1 MNGVIARALLHPP
14 ALLGPLFMI
23 VSTGSYL
30 VNDTMMK
37 LATVGLPPYEVLFLR
52 GLAATFW
59 GFPLLFMFGYGK
71 LVRLIFD
78 GRVLTRN
85 LLELTAVLCYV
96 VALAHMQ
103 IADST
108 ALGQI
113 TPLLVL
119 VGTSF
124 LFGDRIS
131 SRQVALIGIGF
142 IGALMIAQPTMRGI
156 SVYALLALVSAVLS
170 AARDLTGRRISARV
184 PGMIVAISAV
194 VVVLMGAGVAH
205 LVSERWVMPELHH
218 LLLMTGAGLFL
229 IFGHF
234 FIFMAYRIGPTSAV
248 APFYYCFTVW
258 AVISGLLV
266 FGQFPNTLAI
276 CGILLV
282 ISSGLSIV
290 WLDQRRG
297 GVTVA

>member
-1 MNGVIARALLHPP
+1 
-14 ALLGPLFMI
+14 MI

-37 LATVGLPPYEVLFLR
+37 LATAGLPPYEVLFLR
-52 GLAATFW
+52 GLVAALC
-59 GFPLLFMFGYGK
+59 GIPLLFVLGYGRQ
-71 LVRLIFD
+71 VRLIFD
-78 GRVLTRN
+78 GWVLCRN
-85 LLELTAVLCYV
+85 VLELAGVLCYV

-119 VGTSF
+119 AGSSF
-124 LFGDRIS
+124 LFGNRIS
-131 SRQVALIGIGF
+131 GIQAALIGVGF
-142 IGALMIAQPTMRGI
+142 VGALMVAQPTMQGI
-156 SVYALLALVSAVLS
+156 SIYALLALV
-170 AARDLTGRRISARV
+170 AAAFTAGRDLAGRRISAHV
-184 PGMIVAISAV
+184 PGMIVAISAI
-194 VVVLMGAGVAH
+194 VVVLVGAGVAH

-234 FIFMAYRIGPTSAV
+234 FIFIAYRIGPTSAV

-266 FGQFPNTLAI
+266 FGQFPNTLAVS
-276 CGILLV
+276 GILLV
-282 ISSGLSIV
+282 VGSGLTIV
-290 WLDQRRG
+290 WLGQRRDA
-297 GVTVA
+297 VTVA

>member
-1 MNGVIARALLHPP
+1 MRFIP
-14 ALLGPLFMI
+14 ASIRGPLFMI

-37 LATVGLPPYEVLFLR
+37 LATAGLPSYEVLFLR
-52 GLAATFW
+52 GAAAALW
-59 GFPLLFMFGYGK
+59 GFPLLFALGYGK
-71 LVRLIFD
+71 QIPRIFD
-78 GRVLTRN
+78 KRVLSRN
-85 LLELTAVLCYV
+85 MLELAAILCYV
-96 VALAHMQ
+96 VALANMQ

-113 TPLLVL
+113 TPLLML
-119 VGTSF
+119 VGSSI
-124 LFGDRIS
+124 LFGERIGG
-131 SRQVALIGIGF
+131 RRMALIGLGF
-142 IGALMIAQPTMRGI
+142 VGALMVAQPTMQGI
-156 SVYALLALVSAVLS
+156 SVYALLALGNATFA
-170 AARDLTGRRISARV
+170 AARDLAGRRVAAEV

-194 VVVLMGAGVAH
+194 VVVLIGAGAAH
-205 LVSERWVMPELHH
+205 LVSERWVMPGAHH
-218 LLLMTGAGLFL
+218 LLLMAGAGFFL

-266 FGQFPNTLAI
+266 FGQFPNALAI

-282 ISSGLSIV
+282 VGSGLTIV
-290 WLDQRRG
+290 SLDQRQRRLA
-297 GVTVA
+297 VVA